1 MEANALHDL
10 TAAYALDA
18 LDPEDAREYEAHLA
32 RCERCRDELASL
44 SEAAGALAYATE
56 APPPPPELRAR
67 ILQQARRERPN
78 VVPLRPRWVVPVAA
92 AAAVAAV
99 AAIVLGIWAA
109 SLSSKLDSRTEAL
122 NDQQRITAVL
132 SDPSSRRN
140 AFEDDRG
147 TLVVSPSGDAVLV
160 MNRLAAARPGR
171 TYEAWIASG
180 ASPEPAGT
188 FDGGGDVSVVLLGR
202 RVPQDAA
209 VMLTVERDGGADAP
223 TSQPFLTVQNT
234 AQS

>member
-18 LDPEDAREYEAHLA
+18 LDPEDAREYETHLA

-67 ILQQARRERPN
+67 ILQQARRERSN

-99 AAIVLGIWAA
+99 AAVVLGIWAA
-109 SLSSKLDSRTEAL
+109 SLSSKLDGRTEAL

-132 SDPSSRRN
+132 SDPGSRRN
-140 AFEDDRG
+140 AFADDRG

-160 MNRLAAARPGR
+160 MNRLAPARPGR
-171 TYEAWIASG
+171 TYEAWIARG
-180 ASPEPAGT
+180 GSPEPAGT
-188 FDGGGDVSVVLLGR
+188 FDGGGDVSVVLLAR

-209 VMLTVERDGGADAP
+209 VLLTVERDGGADAP
-223 TSQPFLTVQNT
+223 TSQPFLTVKNT